1 MQSDYFLTYV
11 YTSSKFFINLVLS
24 LISLK
29 TTPMLPAITLA
40 KAVSGKPSIKSCM
53 HWSSKGCRTGPKVAP
68 GKFADSVIAVFNS
81 ITATT
86 ANYIALTFFAIL
98 CNLGALLQSNHQKR
112 IT

>member
-40 KAVSGKPSIKSCM
+40 KAVSRETFHKILYALVIQRLQNRAQS
-53 HWSSKGCRTGPKVAP
+53 RTGK
-68 GKFADSVIAVFNS
+68 I
-81 ITATT
+81 
-86 ANYIALTFFAIL
+86 
-98 CNLGALLQSNHQKR
+98 R
-112 IT
+112 